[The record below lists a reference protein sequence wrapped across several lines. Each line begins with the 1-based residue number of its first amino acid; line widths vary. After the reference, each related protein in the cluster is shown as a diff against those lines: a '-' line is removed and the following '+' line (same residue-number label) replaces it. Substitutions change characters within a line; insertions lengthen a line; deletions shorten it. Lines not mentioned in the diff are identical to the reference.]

1 MRFVGESVPRVED
14 RRILTGRGRY
24 VDDVRL
30 PGMLHAAFLRSPFP
44 HARIDSVD
52 TTAARQVPGVVAV
65 LTGTDIEA
73 ATVPIQVMG
82 QFPGFR
88 SPTYLAMATDRVRFV
103 GDLVAMVVADSRY
116 LAEDAVEL
124 IEVEYEALAP
134 VVTFADA
141 QNSEL
146 PALFDDVGE
155 NVLYRLE
162 STHGE
167 DIDEAFA
174 AADVVIKE
182 TFTQSRQANVP
193 METRGA
199 VAHYDPATDDLTYY
213 AATQSPQG
221 CRYQLAT
228 YINHPIDHVRV
239 LSGDVGGAFG
249 LKGPL
254 HREDICLAASSR
266 ILGRPVKWI
275 EDRNE
280 HLLAS
285 GHARDEQMA
294 VEAAVTSDGRLLGMR
309 ARLLIDQ
316 GAYPCLPYAA
326 VLFPTMIRD
335 LLPGP
340 YRWGSLQ
347 FTGSVLATNKAWNPP
362 YRGPWEIETWVRE
375 RLMDVI
381 AHRIG
386 MDPADLRRQNFME
399 GAEDDRMVTGMGL
412 SGITSRESLE
422 RALRIVDYPA
432 LRIDQEK
439 ARVGGRMMGVG
450 FATFLEAAPGPKEAR
465 VIPEDAR
472 VRLEPNGHLLVM
484 TPQGPHGQGHET
496 TLAQIAA
503 DAMGLS
509 LEQVR
514 VIHGDTRQTPLNLI
528 GTGGSRA
535 STWASGSVLVTTRK
549 VREKALA
556 IASALMEI
564 DASDLDIVDGVVTPA
579 GAPAKA
585 MPLAAVAATAYL
597 APESLPPG
605 TDSRLEAQETFTGA
619 GVSGSGWS
627 GGTHLCIVDVDLETG
642 QVRIPRYVVVED
654 CGQIINPAIV
664 EGQIRGG
671 VAQGIAGVLF
681 EHAAYSDDGQFLA
694 GTFMD
699 YLVPTA
705 SEIPTIEIDHIES
718 VPVDGL
724 DIRGVGEGGA
734 IVAPAAVTN
743 AIEDALAPLGVTI
756 TEQYLPPSRI
766 LELAGVVASRH
777 D

>member
-1 MRFVGESVPRVED
+1 MAMRFVGESVTRVED
-14 RRILTGRGRY
+14 QRILTGRGRY

-30 PGMLHAAFLRSPFP
+30 PRMLHASFLRSSHA
-44 HARIDSVD
+44 HARINRLD
-52 TTAARQVPGVVAV
+52 TTEAKRVPGVVAV

-73 ATVPIQVMG
+73 LTVPIQVMP

-88 SPTYLAMATDRVRFV
+88 SPVYLAMATDRVRFV
-103 GDLVAMVVADSRY
+103 GDLLAIVVADTRY
-116 LAEDAVEL
+116 VAEDAAEL
-124 IEVEYEALAP
+124 IEVEYDPIHP

-141 QNSEL
+141 QDPDH

-155 NVLYRLE
+155 NVLYRVE
-162 STHGE
+162 TTHGG

-174 AADVVIKE
+174 AADLVIKE

-199 VAHYDPATDDLTYY
+199 IADYDPATGDLTYY

-228 YINHPIDHVRV
+228 YVDHPIDHVRV

-254 HREDICLAASSR
+254 HREDICLAAASR
-266 ILGRPVKWI
+266 LIGRPIKWI

-285 GHARDEQMA
+285 GHARQEQME
-294 VEAAVTSDGRLLGMR
+294 VEAAVTAAGRLLGLK

-316 GAYPCLPYAA
+316 GAFPCLPYAA

-340 YRWGSLQ
+340 YRWGALQ
-347 FTGSVLATNKAWNPP
+347 FEGLVLATNKAWNPP

-381 AHRIG
+381 AHRLG
-386 MDPADLRRQNFME
+386 VDPADLRRMNFMD
-399 GAEDDRMVTGMGL
+399 GLDDDRMVTGMGL
-412 SGITSRESLE
+412 AGITSRESLD
-422 RALRIVDYPA
+422 RALQIADYPA
-432 LRIDQEK
+432 LRRQQHE
-439 ARVGGRMMGVG
+439 ARASGRALGIG
-450 FATFLEAAPGPKEAR
+450 YATFLEAAPGPKEAR
-465 VIPEDAR
+465 VLPEDAR

-503 DAMGLS
+503 DAMGVPLDH
-509 LEQVR
+509 VR
-514 VIHGDTRQTPLNLI
+514 VVHGDTRQTPVNLI

-549 VREKALA
+549 VREKAIA
-556 IASALMEI
+556 VASAMMEI
-564 DASDLDIVDGVVTPA
+564 DADDLDIVDGVVTPA
-579 GAPAKA
+579 GAPSKA
-585 MPLAAVAATAYL
+585 MPLAAVATTAYL
-597 APESLPPG
+597 APESLPAG
-605 TDSRLEAQETFTGA
+605 TDSRLEAQETFTGE
-619 GVSGSGWS
+619 GVAGSGWS
-627 GGTHLCIVDVDLETG
+627 GGTHLCVVDVDLETG
-642 QVRIPRYVVVED
+642 RVQIQRYIVVED

-671 VAQGIAGVLF
+671 VAQGIAGVLL
-681 EHAAYSDDGQFLA
+681 EHAAYDDQGQFLA

-699 YLVPTA
+699 YLLPTA
-705 SEIPTIEIDHIES
+705 SEIPDIEIEHIQS
-718 VPVDGL
+718 VPVDGV
-724 DIRGVGEGGA
+724 DFRGVGEGGA
-734 IVAPAAVTN
+734 IVAPAALTN
-743 AIEDALAPLGVTI
+743 AIEDALSHLGVTV

-766 LELAGVVASRH
+766 LELAGVVAT
-777 D
+777 